1 MAARRSSASGTVNIP
16 SVNRNYCFRSHTDQ
30 AGVHFER
37 YCGRSGFG
45 DSVWGMITISTV
57 HTTIGGGG
65 GGGRIFGGGG
75 GGGRGGG
82 GGGGGGRIFGGGGG
96 GGGR

>member
-1 MAARRSSASGTVNIP
+1 MEKPGIGHCGNPV
-16 SVNRNYCFRSHTDQ
+16 VNRNYRFRSRTEE

-37 YCGRSGFG
+37 YCGRIGFG
-45 DSVWGMITISTV
+45 DSVWDMTTISTV

-65 GGGRIFGGGG
+65 GGRV
-75 GGGRGGG
+75 

-96 GGGR
+96 GRGGGGGGR

>member
-16 SVNRNYCFRSHTDQ
+16 SVNRNYCLRSHTDE

-37 YCGRSGFG
+37 YCGRTGFG
-45 DSVWGMITISTV
+45 DSVWAMITISTV

-82 GGGGGGRIFGGGGG
+82 GRGGG